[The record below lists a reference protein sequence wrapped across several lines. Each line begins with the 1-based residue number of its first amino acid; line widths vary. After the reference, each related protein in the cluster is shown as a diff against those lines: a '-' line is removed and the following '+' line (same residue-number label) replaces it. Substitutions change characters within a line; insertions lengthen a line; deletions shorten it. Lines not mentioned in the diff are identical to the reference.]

1 MGKLCRKKRECLN
14 IVQSKSPPLLSYL
27 QGPRRQPGLIFFLK
41 EMAYISSENW
51 LIICPLH
58 ANLELNGGQH
68 RFSVCVIV
76 LIRLHGDIKLDVLRL
91 TLEYENKSAIQ
102 MFCIKIMSS
111 PSVSR
116 PMRIHLTFDQ
126 VTMFILK
133 NHSTSR
139 RNKCLTF

>member
-1 MGKLCRKKRECLN
+1 MSKHCIIKISSPFVLSARPKKAAR
-14 IVQSKSPPLLSYL
+14 SD
-27 QGPRRQPGLIFFLK
+27 FFLK
-41 EMAYISSENW
+41 EMAYISSKNW
-51 LIICPLH
+51 LIICSLH

-116 PMRIHLTFDQ
+116 PMLIHLTFDQ